1 MHSHKISSIIARNN
15 LHRLHAGTAEK
26 MSMAKHIIHVTSI
39 LMITTTRPGDRETM
53 YQATRA
59 RAENNRRFTQSM
71 VGCLCS
77 YEDSQT
83 SVAKTARTMLSTAD
97 NMSKVTKNQSAYK
110 TGLVTKAT

>member
-39 LMITTTRPGDRETM
+39 LMITTTRQGDRPGN
-53 YQATRA
+53 A
-59 RAENNRRFTQSM
+59 RPCGKKSTLYPINGGLSM
-71 VGCLCS
+71 QR

-83 SVAKTARTMLSTAD
+83 SVAKTARTMLSTAE